1 MSENTQREYAYTQN
15 RELSWLR
22 FNRRVLEEA
31 SDTSVPALERLKFI
45 SIFCSNLDE
54 FFMIRVGSLFDITRI
69 DPLKTDSRTGWT
81 ADKQLDEVY
90 KTIPGLLTMKEHIYT
105 AVAQEL
111 EKNGICDVSFDNL
124 TADETKRINRF
135 FRTDVLPVI
144 SPILIGPNH
153 PLPHLVNKRLY
164 AAALLEHKKEKAVGI
179 VPLPGSLPPFVML
192 LDGKRYIRTENILLH
207 WLPTLFDAYSIKES
221 CVLAV
226 TRNADISFD
235 DEKFED
241 NEEDYRHQMK
251 KLLKQRDHLAIVRLE
266 LSCPVSEAFREKL
279 ISLTRVKPQQ
289 MFVDRCPLAMSY
301 AYALTDSLPKDLAAK
316 LSYLPHKG
324 RWAIDLHQ
332 GQSIMAQVQQKD
344 HLLHFPYDTIDP
356 FLHLLNEAA
365 ENPNV
370 LSIKITIYRLAKTSK
385 IAQALC
391 RAAEH
396 GKEVLVL
403 MELRARFDEENN
415 LTWAQML
422 EEAGC
427 QVAYG
432 TEGFKCH
439 SKVCLITLR
448 KGNKTSYIT
457 QIGTGNY
464 NEKTSALYTD
474 LSLIT
479 ASPEIGEDA
488 SAFFRNMLVNKLDGT
503 YEQLRVSP
511 LGIKE
516 LLLEQIDRQIELGEQ
531 GYVCIKANSVT
542 ERDIIDKLAQ
552 ASQAG
557 VEVQLIIRGICCI
570 LPGVP
575 KYTENIHVN
584 SVVGRFLEHS
594 RVYLFGKGD
603 DALMYISSAD
613 LMTRNLNRR
622 VEIACPI
629 NDPRLRCQITWMLE
643 AQMSDT
649 AKASIILSDGTYC
662 RKSSA
667 NAFDSQAFFMEH
679 PLQEA
684 TGCEESDGE
693 VPCGLAARLK
703 ALKALSD
710 KLIARL
716 RG

>member
-31 SDTSVPALERLKFI
+31 SDTSVPVLERLKFI

-54 FFMIRVGSLFDITRI
+54 FFMVRVGSLFDITRI

-90 KTIPGLLTMKEHIYT
+90 KTIPGLLVMKEHIYT

-111 EKNGICDVSFDNL
+111 EKNGIYDVPFDEL

-192 LDGKRYIRTENILLH
+192 PDGKRYIRTENILLH
-207 WLPTLFDAYSIKES
+207 WLPTLFDAYTIKES

-289 MFVDRCPLAMSY
+289 MFVDRCPLAMGY

-324 RWAIDLHQ
+324 RWALDLHHN
-332 GQSIMAQVQQKD
+332 QSIIAQVQQKD
-344 HLLHFPYDTIDP
+344 RLLFFPYDSIDP

-422 EEAGC
+422 EESGC

-474 LSLIT
+474 LSLMT
-479 ASPEIGEDA
+479 ASREIGEDA

-570 LPGVP
+570 LPGVT

-622 VEIACPI
+622 VEIACPV

-643 AQMSDT
+643 AQMRDT

-679 PLQEA
+679 PLKEP
-684 TGCEESDGE
+684 TGCEENDGDA
-693 VPCGLAARLK
+693 PCDMAAHLK
-703 ALKALSD
+703 ALKALPG
-710 KLIARL
+710 KLISRL